1 MINAKPGDKIVCI
14 DAKRA
19 PTTTLET
26 GLKEGEV
33 YTIRWIGVHRH
44 YIDGDFL
51 GVRLMEIDRGL
62 DPSDLRDDDMPFR
75 ASRFRPVVEPKVGSK
90 TKIEETV

>member
-1 MINAKPGDKIVCI
+1 MINAKPGDKIVCV

-26 GLKEGEV
+26 GLKEGEI
-33 YTIRWIGVHRH
+33 YTIRTIGMHRH
-44 YIDGDFL
+44 YIDGDYL
-51 GVRLMEIDRGL
+51 GVRLAEIDRGL

-75 ASRFRPVVEPKVGSK
+75 ASRFRPVVEPKAPAKKVM
-90 TKIEETV
+90 EEV